1 MASAFTKYIIK
12 RTVYIVFS
20 LFGLS
25 ILVFVLARVLP
36 GNPARMIAGPHAPPE
51 VVERIRHQLHLD
63 KPLPVQYMIW
73 LKNVF
78 HGDLG
83 YSIYTKHS
91 VTLDVINYLPNSLEL
106 VITAVII
113 QIIGAVVLGATA
125 GWWAY
130 KWPDNLV
137 RAFAYIG
144 ISVPSFVWAIIFQLV
159 FGWWLGWFPVQGMFS
174 EGVKPPPRITGFHL
188 IDSLITGNFTAFKD
202 ELWHIF
208 MPALALA
215 LGPMAQDARII
226 RAGMVDNAGKDFIS
240 LMKSHG
246 LPDRILMFK
255 YLFKPSII
263 PAVTVMGMDAA
274 ALLGNA
280 FLVEIIYNW
289 PGFSAYGI
297 EAMLRKDLNAIV
309 AVVLVIGVIYAIAN
323 IIVDIMVAYL
333 DPRVRYLERG
343 E

>member
-1 MASAFTKYIIK
+1 MVSAFTKYILK
-12 RTVYIVFS
+12 RTGYIAFS

-36 GNPARMIAGPHAPPE
+36 GNPARMIAGPHAPQE
-51 VVERIRHQLHLD
+51 VVERIRHQLNLD
-63 KPLPVQYMIW
+63 KPLVIQYLLW
-73 LKNVF
+73 LKNVL

-83 YSIYTKHS
+83 YSLYTKHS

-106 VITAVII
+106 VMTAVII
-113 QIIGAVVLGATA
+113 QVIGAIILGATS

-144 ISVPSFVWAIIFQLV
+144 ISVPAFVWAIIFQLV

-174 EGVKPPPRITGFHL
+174 EGIAPPPRITGFHL
-188 IDSLITGNFTAFKD
+188 IDALITKDFVAFKD
-202 ELWHIF
+202 ELWHLF
-208 MPALALA
+208 LPALALA
-215 LGPMAQDARII
+215 LGPMAQDARMI
-226 RAGMVDNAGKDFIS
+226 RIGMIDNLNKDFIA

-274 ALLGNA
+274 SLLGNA
-280 FLVEIIYNW
+280 FLVEMVFNW
-289 PGFSAYGI
+289 PGFSYYGI

-309 AVVLVIGVIYAIAN
+309 AVVLIIGIIYAIAN
-323 IIVDIMVAYL
+323 IIVDIGVAYL
-333 DPRVRYLERG
+333 DPRMRYMERG